1 MSLVIDVFH
10 LLSLY
15 RALLSRTPRLASVSF
30 SSASS
35 VLTSRLLSNARLLI
49 RLGWDPAYLKLPLS
63 ISQTSRKVPVDSEL
77 WLSFRFGPGFE
88 LRPVS
93 KNSKSI
99 DSLSE
104 IICVIFSTLKQEIHS
119 LFMISMVYQ
128 FFWWQYIMQVSFAS
142 WKPHLTRFTLAAVY
156 VKINWTYLLYW
167 LRLENATWSEI
178 TYTYWWVPFKLLYR
192 ILFPLP
198 TSTNYSVR

>member
-1 MSLVIDVFH
+1 MILLCTTYMSLVIDVFH

-119 LFMISMVYQ
+119 LFYDIYGVPIFLMTVY
-128 FFWWQYIMQVSFAS
+128 YASFIFQLETS
-142 WKPHLTRFTLAAVY
+142 PH
-156 VKINWTYLLYW
+156 
-167 LRLENATWSEI
+167 
-178 TYTYWWVPFKLLYR
+178 
-192 ILFPLP
+192 
-198 TSTNYSVR
+198 